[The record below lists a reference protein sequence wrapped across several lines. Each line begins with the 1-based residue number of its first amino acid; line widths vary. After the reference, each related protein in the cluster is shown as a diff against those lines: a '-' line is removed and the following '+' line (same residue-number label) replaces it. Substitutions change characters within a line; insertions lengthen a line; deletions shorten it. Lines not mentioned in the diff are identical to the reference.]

1 MWIRAFGICL
11 IASSMSSCG
20 LLDGLRRD
28 ECAWVKP
35 ITVAPEDSL
44 TRITKEE
51 IVAHNLK
58 FAKFCKG

>member
-1 MWIRAFGICL
+1 
-11 IASSMSSCG
+11 MSSCAW
-20 LLDGLRRD
+20 LDGLRRN

-35 ITVAPEDSL
+35 ITIAPEDSL

-58 FAKFCKG
+58 VKEFCK